1 MPQRFRLLLILMDS
15 PKRQKTQAVLMLL
28 LYSGKIWLAKSK
40 TQQKLNGTGRLK
52 KVSGTNVSDF
62 LRL

>member
-1 MPQRFRLLLILMDS
+1 MPKRLRLLLILMDS
-15 PKRQKTQAVLMLL
+15 PKTQKTQAVLMLL